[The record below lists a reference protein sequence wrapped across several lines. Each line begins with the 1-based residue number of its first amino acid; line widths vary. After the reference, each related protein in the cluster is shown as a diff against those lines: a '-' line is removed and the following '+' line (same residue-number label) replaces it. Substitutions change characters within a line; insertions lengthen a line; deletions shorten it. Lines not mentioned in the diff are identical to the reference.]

1 MGFNFNQLKFIYKM
15 GTSSPQIGF
24 SHHGGFLLIKGD
36 GLYETSKSVMIH
48 CQKEGFVHLSEIAL
62 RPPLSTLP
70 LDVRTI
76 KSCVLCPT
84 SGMVQYGN
92 LALPC
97 HPQIVQNELFFNH
110 PPIRSR
116 GSSARITSNH
126 DHGRS
131 YKLVCKPC

>member
-15 GTSSPQIGF
+15 ETSSPQMGF

-92 LALPC
+92 VALPC
-97 HPQIVQNELFFNH
+97 H

-126 DHGRS
+126 GHGRS